1 AMASS
6 YYTEIGKLLINARED
21 LRLTLPQA
29 SSALHIRAHYLHALE
44 VGELSE
50 LPGMAYTKGY
60 LQSYAAF
67 LHLDKDE
74 IIRRFELVDDDLP
87 ENNLFFPKVFSK
99 EKKASNT
106 IVWICLLFAVAT
118 YLIWFFMFRPE
129 STTFSMITQPPDVI
143 KREVIVFDSVLNL
156 ACATPEVR
164 VYPACYRANMD
175 KTVENSLLP
184 MHRQINSV
192 MELAY

>member
-1 AMASS
+1 MASS